1 MLNRASSV
9 NRERAMQREVG
20 CHACCVWGK
29 MSGVSVVLFVD
40 SNVTC
45 TKPIS
50 ISATTMPPP
59 YPPRRPR
66 PPAYKKYTCF
76 LGPLTLFVRET
87 SQPNTFDVRVT
98 HKPRA
103 RTFEQALVIRPGTIL
118 CLHTA
123 RGSKYVRA
131 RIFNPRIQYG
141 RLVASG
147 TLVVDG

>member
-1 MLNRASSV
+1 M
-9 NRERAMQREVG
+9 
-20 CHACCVWGK
+20 
-29 MSGVSVVLFVD
+29 
-40 SNVTC
+40 
-45 TKPIS
+45 
-50 ISATTMPPP
+50 P

-87 SQPNTFDVRVT
+87 SEPNTLDVRVT

-103 RTFEQALVIRPGTIL
+103 RTFEQALVIRPGMVL

-131 RIFNPRIQYG
+131 RVFNPRIQYG
-141 RLVASG
+141 RLVAG
-147 TLVVDG
+147 GVLVVD